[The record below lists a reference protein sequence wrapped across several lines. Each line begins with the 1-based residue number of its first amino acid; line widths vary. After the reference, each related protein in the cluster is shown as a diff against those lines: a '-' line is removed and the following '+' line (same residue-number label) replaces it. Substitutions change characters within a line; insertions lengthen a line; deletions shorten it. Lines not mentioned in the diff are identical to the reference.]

1 MVNGPVPQ
9 WAVPPKKLCTLIS
22 STYVFWELVY
32 KRLYLRLQLRQ
43 RVYPTVLPC
52 NANGVRRRRA
62 PCSYF
67 TSSSRSRRN
76 PLPRC
81 SLLPSFKNPRSTLL
95 STGLESW
102 TLRLTRASLSR
113 SRRRQLLV
121 VLAFGF
127 TIERLGAVV
136 RRRELAWP

>member
-1 MVNGPVPQ
+1 M
-9 WAVPPKKLCTLIS
+9 
-22 STYVFWELVY
+22 
-32 KRLYLRLQLRQ
+32 RQ
-43 RVYPTVLPC
+43 RVYRIATQ
-52 NANGVRRRRA
+52 NGMRRRRA
-62 PCSYF
+62 PCCYF
-67 TSSSRSRRN
+67 RQPARAVGGT
-76 PLPRC
+76 PTLPRC
-81 SLLPSFKNPRSTLL
+81 SLLPSFENPRSTLL

>member
-1 MVNGPVPQ
+1 MVCAAAARL
-9 WAVPPKKLCTLIS
+9 AVTLQAARAVGG
-22 STYVFWELVY
+22 T
-32 KRLYLRLQLRQ
+32 
-43 RVYPTVLPC
+43 PT
-52 NANGVRRRRA
+52 
-62 PCSYF
+62 
-67 TSSSRSRRN
+67 
-76 PLPRC
+76 LPRC
-81 SLLPSFKNPRSTLL
+81 SLLPSFENPRSTLL

-113 SRRRQLLV
+113 SRRRQLLF